1 MPSDPPNYLRRR
13 LLVLFLALFI
23 LVVGIGVPVAVL
35 GPVPG
40 ARAAVD
46 VGGAAHATTKRAK
59 LAFPAFGSSAVALVG
74 RDGVLGTAGSQA
86 PKQMA
91 SITKLVTALTV
102 LDRHPLQ
109 GAAAGPT
116 IRFTARDEAIL
127 QQVLAQEGSWEA
139 VQAGWT
145 LTERQTLQVMLI
157 PSANNYAR
165 SLANWAF
172 GSEQQYLTA
181 ARSYLKAHHL
191 THTTIVSPDGL
202 DPGNRSTPTDLIALG
217 RLALKAPVIRDIV
230 GRATVTAPN
239 IGVIRN
245 TNALIGHS
253 TLDGIKTG
261 TTDAGHAN
269 LLFSA
274 PVTVHAKRL
283 QVIGVILDATSHEQ
297 LDAAVGP
304 LLASVRAG
312 LHVITL
318 SRQHQVFAHY
328 RTAWGGVAAAVAST
342 TVTRVVWSRQDV
354 RGSAHLEAIS
364 GGLQGDRVGEVTY
377 TLGGRRVEVPLE
389 LDRSLLV
396 APVWWRLTHPL
407 RS

>member
-46 VGGAAHATTKRAK
+46 LGGAAHATTKRAE
-59 LAFPAFGSSAVALVG
+59 LALPAFGSSAVALVG
-74 RDGVLGTAGSQA
+74 RDGLLGTAGSQA

-102 LDRHPLQ
+102 LDRHPLK

-116 IRFTARDEAIL
+116 IRFTAADEAIL
-127 QQVLAQEGSWEA
+127 QDVLAHDGSWEA

-145 LTERQTLQVMLI
+145 LTERQTLQAMLI

-172 GSEQQYLTA
+172 GSEQQYLTS

-191 THTTIVSPDGL
+191 NHTTVVSPDGL
-202 DPGNRSTPTDLIALG
+202 DPGNRSTPADLIALG
-217 RLALKAPVIRDIV
+217 RLALRSPVITSIV
-230 GRATVTAPN
+230 GQATVTEPH
-239 IGVIRN
+239 IGVIEN

-253 TLDGIKTG
+253 ALNGIKTG

-274 PVTVHAKRL
+274 PLTVHSKRL
-283 QVIGVILDATSHEQ
+283 EVIGVILDAESHDQ
-297 LDAAVGP
+297 LDAAVVP

-312 LHVITL
+312 LQIITL
-318 SRQHQVFAHY
+318 ARRHEVFAHY
-328 RTAWGGVAAAVAST
+328 RTAWGGVAAAVASK
-342 TVTRVVWSRQDV
+342 TVTRVVWSKQDV
-354 RGSAHLEAIS
+354 RGTMNLQAIS
-364 GGLQGDRVGEVTY
+364 GGLQGDRVGSVSY

-396 APVWWRLTHPL
+396 APVWWRLMHPL
-407 RS
+407 R